1 MASNGAPGFALLKE
15 QLPAIQKE
23 LADKGLDGWLLY
35 NLRVRNG
42 VAASLLGL
50 GEMSRRYFVM
60 IPAQGEPH
68 ALTHGIEQ
76 IPWQAWPWGSSSY
89 VGWQV
94 LDEAMKSLIG
104 GRRRL
109 AMEVSDRDAVPIVDL
124 VPSGVVEMIR
134 GHGVEVVSSGDLIT
148 KFYSRWTPGQVT
160 SHYKAA
166 GALVGAVNATFQR
179 LAGQVRA
186 GRTPLEE
193 EVRQWVVAELTARG
207 SAVGADSIAA
217 RGVNAANPH
226 YETTNGGD
234 TFRKGDVVLID
245 LWAKES
251 EDAVFAD
258 QTWMAFLG
266 ATVPARAAELFDIVC
281 RARDAAVAFVR
292 TAWHEG
298 RTIQGYEVD
307 DVARAV
313 IDRAGY
319 GEYFI
324 HRTGH
329 SIDRATHGMGPNM
342 DNLETH
348 ETRTL
353 LEGVGFSIEPGIY
366 IPGEIGVRTEINV
379 YIGANGP
386 DVTPGEPQH
395 VMRALPVE

>member
-1 MASNGAPGFALLKE
+1 MASNGGSGFALLKE

-23 LADKGLDGWLLY
+23 LLAQGLDGWLLY

-42 VAASLLGL
+42 VAASLLEL
-50 GEMSRRYFVM
+50 GEMSRRYFVL

-76 IPWQAWPWGSSSY
+76 IPWETWPWGRSKY
-89 VGWQV
+89 VAWQV
-94 LDEAMKSLIG
+94 LDSEMKSLLG

-109 AMEVSDRDAVPIVDL
+109 AMEISDRDAVPIVDL
-124 VPSGVVEMIR
+124 VPSGVIEMIR
-134 GHGVEVVSSGDLIT
+134 GHGVDVVTSGDLIT
-148 KFYSRWTPGQVT
+148 KFYSRWTPAQVE

-166 GALVGAVNATFQR
+166 NVLVGAVNAAFER
-179 LAGQVRA
+179 LAGEIAA
-186 GRTPLEE
+186 GRNPLEE
-193 EVRQWVVAELTARG
+193 DVRQWVVADLSARG
-207 SAVGADSIAA
+207 TGVGADSIAA

-226 YETTNGGD
+226 YETTNGGEA
-234 TFRKGDVVLID
+234 FRKGDAVLID

-258 QTWMAFLG
+258 QTWMAYLG
-266 ATVPARAAELFDIVC
+266 NEVPARTAELFAIVC
-281 RARDAAVAFVR
+281 QARDAAVAFVK
-292 TAWHEG
+292 TAWKEG

-307 DVARAV
+307 DAARAV
-313 IDRAGY
+313 IDTAGY

-366 IPGEIGVRTEINV
+366 IPGEIGLRTEINV
-379 YIGANGP
+379 YIGPNGP
-386 DVTPGEPQH
+386 DVTPGEPQRA
-395 VMRALPVE
+395 MRALPMA